1 MSADPVTMMIISG
14 AIQAAGTYSEI
25 QESKRQ
31 SKLEQREYELNA
43 QANNLKGLRE
53 ENDRR
58 DMLKA
63 SIANNK
69 AIQAGAGYADGS
81 LHFLNIQDVTTQ
93 KSDKDISTIRL
104 NTLASGSSM
113 SIANQQKQSARK
125 SEQFGGW
132 VSIASTGMSTKA
144 KVDQYSTPNTNKIYT
159 GYGKSGYGRNP
170 NDKA

>member
-14 AIQAAGTYSEI
+14 VIQGVGTYSEI
-25 QESKRQ
+25 QASKRQ
-31 SKLEQREYELNA
+31 GKLDQEEYELNA
-43 QANNLKGLRE
+43 KANNLKGLRE

-58 DMLKA
+58 DMLKS
-63 SIANNK
+63 SIASNK

-113 SIANQQKQSARK
+113 SIANQQKKEQRK
-125 SEQFGGW
+125 SDQFGGW

-144 KVDQYSTPNTNKIYT
+144 KVDKYDT
-159 GYGKSGYGRNP
+159 
-170 NDKA
+170 

>member
-43 QANNLKGLRE
+43 KANNLKGLRE
-53 ENDRR
+53 ENDRKDILR
-58 DMLKA
+58 A

-113 SIANQQKQSARK
+113 SIANQQKKVARK
-125 SEQFGGW
+125 SDQFGGW

-144 KVDQYSTPNTNKIYT
+144 KVDQY
-159 GYGKSGYGRNP
+159 RVENP
-170 NDKA
+170 KKEKKTTA

>member
-14 AIQAAGTYSEI
+14 VIQGVGTYSEI
-25 QESKRQ
+25 QASKRQ
-31 SKLEQREYELNA
+31 SKLEQTEYEINA
-43 QANNLKGLRE
+43 KANNLKGLRE

-58 DMLKA
+58 DMLKS
-63 SIANNK
+63 SIASNK

-113 SIANQQKQSARK
+113 SIANQQKKEQRK
-125 SEQFGGW
+125 SDQFGGW

-144 KVDQYSTPNTNKIYT
+144 KVDKYDT
-159 GYGKSGYGRNP
+159 
-170 NDKA
+170 

>member
-14 AIQAAGTYSEI
+14 VIQGVGTYSEI
-25 QESKRQ
+25 QASKRQ
-31 SKLEQREYELNA
+31 GKLDQEEYELNA
-43 QANNLKGLRE
+43 KANNLKGLRE
-53 ENDRR
+53 ENDRKDILR
-58 DMLKA
+58 A

-113 SIANQQKQSARK
+113 SIANQQKKVARK
-125 SEQFGGW
+125 SDQFGGW

-144 KVDQYSTPNTNKIYT
+144 KVDQY
-159 GYGKSGYGRNP
+159 RVENP
-170 NDKA
+170 KKEKKTTA

>member
-14 AIQAAGTYSEI
+14 VIQGVGTYSEI
-25 QESKRQ
+25 QASKRQ
-31 SKLEQREYELNA
+31 GKLEQREYELNA
-43 QANNLKGLRE
+43 KANNLKGLRE

-58 DMLKA
+58 DMLKT

-113 SIANQQKQSARK
+113 SIANQQKKEQRK
-125 SEQFGGW
+125 SDQFGGW

-144 KVDQYSTPNTNKIYT
+144 KIDQY
-159 GYGKSGYGRNP
+159 RVDNP
-170 NDKA
+170 KKEKKTTA

>member
-14 AIQAAGTYSEI
+14 VIQGVGTYSEI
-25 QESKRQ
+25 QASKRQ
-31 SKLEQREYELNA
+31 GKLDQEEYELNA
-43 QANNLKGLRE
+43 KANNLKGLRE

-113 SIANQQKQSARK
+113 SIANQQKKVARK
-125 SEQFGGW
+125 SDQFGGW

-144 KVDQYSTPNTNKIYT
+144 KVDQY
-159 GYGKSGYGRNP
+159 RVDNP
-170 NDKA
+170 KKEKKTTA

>member
-14 AIQAAGTYSEI
+14 VIQGVGTYSEI
-25 QESKRQ
+25 QASKRQ
-31 SKLEQREYELNA
+31 GKLDQEAYELNA
-43 QANNLKGLRE
+43 KANNLKGLRE
-53 ENDRR
+53 ENNRR

-113 SIANQQKQSARK
+113 SIANQQKKVARK
-125 SEQFGGW
+125 SDQFGGW

-144 KVDQYSTPNTNKIYT
+144 KIDQY
-159 GYGKSGYGRNP
+159 RVDNP
-170 NDKA
+170 KKEKKTTA

>member
-14 AIQAAGTYSEI
+14 VIQGVGTYSEI
-25 QESKRQ
+25 QASKRQ

-63 SIANNK
+63 SIASNK
-69 AIQAGAGYADGS
+69 AIQAGSGYADGS

-113 SIANQQKQSARK
+113 SIANQQKKEQRK
-125 SEQFGGW
+125 SDQFGGW

-144 KVDQYSTPNTNKIYT
+144 KVDQYSTSNPSPYGNRKNYPNPKP
-159 GYGKSGYGRNP
+159 GA
-170 NDKA
+170 DK

>member
-14 AIQAAGTYSEI
+14 VIQGVGTYSEI
-25 QESKRQ
+25 QASKRQ

-43 QANNLKGLRE
+43 SANNLKGLRE

-63 SIANNK
+63 SIASNK

-93 KSDKDISTIRL
+93 KADKDISTIRL

-113 SIANQQKQSARK
+113 SIANQQKKIARK
-125 SEQFGGW
+125 SDQFGGW

-144 KVDQYSTPNTNKIYT
+144 KVDEYNT
-159 GYGKSGYGRNP
+159 
-170 NDKA
+170 

>member
-1 MSADPVTMMIISG
+1 MSGDPVTNWLIMQGVTKMI
-14 AIQAAGTYSEI
+14 GTKSEI
-25 QESKRQ
+25 DESKRQ
-31 SKLEQREYELNA
+31 SAIEQQRYELHAKENS
-43 QANNLKGLRE
+43 LKGLRE

-58 DMLKA
+58 DMLKS
-63 SIANNK
+63 SIASNK

-113 SIANQQKQSARK
+113 SIANQQKKEQRK
-125 SEQFGGW
+125 SDQFGGW

-144 KVDQYSTPNTNKIYT
+144 KVDQYKVD
-159 GYGKSGYGRNP
+159 NP
-170 NDKA
+170 PKKKKTA

>member
-14 AIQAAGTYSEI
+14 VIQGVGTYSEI
-25 QESKRQ
+25 QASKRQ
-31 SKLEQREYELNA
+31 GKLDQEEYELNA
-43 QANNLKGLRE
+43 KANNLKGLRE
-53 ENDRR
+53 ENDRK
-58 DMLKA
+58 DMLKT

-113 SIANQQKQSARK
+113 SIANQQKKVARK
-125 SEQFGGW
+125 SDQFGGW

-144 KVDQYSTPNTNKIYT
+144 KVDQY
-159 GYGKSGYGRNP
+159 RVENP
-170 NDKA
+170 KKEKKTTA

>member
-53 ENDRR
+53 ENDRK
-58 DMLKA
+58 DMLKT

-69 AIQAGAGYADGS
+69 AIQAGAGYQDGS
-81 LHFLNIQDVTTQ
+81 LHFLNIQDVTTK

-125 SEQFGGW
+125 SDQFGGW

-144 KVDQYSTPNTNKIYT
+144 KVDQY
-159 GYGKSGYGRNP
+159 RVENP
-170 NDKA
+170 KKETKTTA

>member
-14 AIQAAGTYSEI
+14 VIQGVGTYSEI
-25 QESKRQ
+25 QASKRQ
-31 SKLEQREYELNA
+31 GKLDQEEYELNA
-43 QANNLKGLRE
+43 KANNLKGLRE

-113 SIANQQKQSARK
+113 SIANQQKKEQRK
-125 SEQFGGW
+125 SDQFGGW

-144 KVDQYSTPNTNKIYT
+144 KVDKYDT
-159 GYGKSGYGRNP
+159 
-170 NDKA
+170 

>member
-14 AIQAAGTYSEI
+14 VIQGVGTYSEI
-25 QESKRQ
+25 QASKRQ
-31 SKLEQREYELNA
+31 GKLEQREYELNA
-43 QANNLKGLRE
+43 KANNLKGLRE
-53 ENDRR
+53 ENDRK

-63 SIANNK
+63 NIANNI

-93 KSDKDISTIRL
+93 KSNKDISTIRL

-113 SIANQQKQSARK
+113 SIANQQKKSQRK
-125 SEQFGGW
+125 SDQFGGW

-144 KVDQYSTPNTNKIYT
+144 KVDQYSTNNSSPYGNRKDYPNPEP
-159 GYGKSGYGRNP
+159 GA
-170 NDKA
+170 DK

>member
-14 AIQAAGTYSEI
+14 VIQGVGTYSEI
-25 QESKRQ
+25 QASKRQ
-31 SKLEQREYELNA
+31 GKLDQEEYELNA
-43 QANNLKGLRE
+43 KANNLKGLRE

-58 DMLKA
+58 EMLKA

-81 LHFLNIQDVTTQ
+81 LHFLNIQDVTTK

-113 SIANQQKQSARK
+113 SIANQQKKVARK
-125 SEQFGGW
+125 SDQFGGW

-144 KVDQYSTPNTNKIYT
+144 KVDQYSTTNSSPYGNRKDYPNPEP
-159 GYGKSGYGRNP
+159 GA
-170 NDKA
+170 DK

>member
-14 AIQAAGTYSEI
+14 VIQGVGTYSEI
-25 QESKRQ
+25 QASKRQ
-31 SKLEQREYELNA
+31 GKLEQREYELNA
-43 QANNLKGLRE
+43 KANNLKGLRE

-58 DMLKA
+58 DMLKS
-63 SIANNK
+63 SIASNK
-69 AIQAGAGYADGS
+69 AIQAGAGYQDGS

-113 SIANQQKQSARK
+113 SIANQQKKVARK
-125 SEQFGGW
+125 SDQFGGW

-144 KVDQYSTPNTNKIYT
+144 KVDQY
-159 GYGKSGYGRNP
+159 RVENP
-170 NDKA
+170 KKEKKTTA

>member
-14 AIQAAGTYSEI
+14 VIQGVGTYSEI
-25 QESKRQ
+25 QASKRQ
-31 SKLEQREYELNA
+31 GKLDQEAYELNA
-43 QANNLKGLRE
+43 KANNLKGLKE

-58 DMLKA
+58 EMLKA

-113 SIANQQKQSARK
+113 SIANQQKKVARK
-125 SEQFGGW
+125 SDQFGGW

-144 KVDQYSTPNTNKIYT
+144 KVDQY
-159 GYGKSGYGRNP
+159 RVENP
-170 NDKA
+170 KKEKKTTA

>member
-58 DMLKA
+58 IECKEME
-63 SIANNK
+63 
-69 AIQAGAGYADGS
+69 
-81 LHFLNIQDVTTQ
+81 
-93 KSDKDISTIRL
+93 IS
-104 NTLASGSSM
+104 
-113 SIANQQKQSARK
+113 
-125 SEQFGGW
+125 
-132 VSIASTGMSTKA
+132 
-144 KVDQYSTPNTNKIYT
+144 
-159 GYGKSGYGRNP
+159 
-170 NDKA
+170 

>member
-14 AIQAAGTYSEI
+14 VVQGVGTYSEI
-25 QESKRQ
+25 QASKRQ
-31 SKLEQREYELNA
+31 SKLEQEEYQLNA
-43 QANNLKGLRE
+43 QANSLSGLRE
-53 ENDRR
+53 ENNRK
-58 DMLKA
+58 DMLKT

-144 KVDQYSTPNTNKIYT
+144 KVDQYSTPNTNKRYT

-170 NDKA
+170 NDKM

>member
-14 AIQAAGTYSEI
+14 VIQGVGTYSEI
-25 QESKRQ
+25 QASKRQ
-31 SKLEQREYELNA
+31 GKLDQEEYELNA
-43 QANNLKGLRE
+43 KANNLKGLRE

-58 DMLKA
+58 DMLKS
-63 SIANNK
+63 SIASNK

-113 SIANQQKQSARK
+113 SIANQQKKIARK
-125 SEQFGGW
+125 SDQFGGW
-132 VSIASTGMSTKA
+132 VSIASPGMSTKA
-144 KVDQYSTPNTNKIYT
+144 KVDQY
-159 GYGKSGYGRNP
+159 RVENP
-170 NDKA
+170 KKEKKTTA

>member
-14 AIQAAGTYSEI
+14 VIQGVGTYSEI
-25 QESKRQ
+25 QASKRQ
-31 SKLEQREYELNA
+31 GKLDQEAYELNA
-43 QANNLKGLRE
+43 KANNLKGLRE

-58 DMLKA
+58 EMLKA

-113 SIANQQKQSARK
+113 SIANQQKKEQRK
-125 SEQFGGW
+125 SDQFGGW

-144 KVDQYSTPNTNKIYT
+144 KVDQYSTTNSSPYGNRKDYPNPEP
-159 GYGKSGYGRNP
+159 GA
-170 NDKA
+170 DK

>member
-14 AIQAAGTYSEI
+14 VIQGVGTYSEI
-25 QESKRQ
+25 QASKRQ
-31 SKLEQREYELNA
+31 GKLEQREYELNA
-43 QANNLKGLRE
+43 KANNLKGLRE
-53 ENDRR
+53 ENDRK
-58 DMLKA
+58 DMLKT

-113 SIANQQKQSARK
+113 SIANQQKKVARK
-125 SEQFGGW
+125 SDQFGGW

-144 KVDQYSTPNTNKIYT
+144 KVDQY
-159 GYGKSGYGRNP
+159 RVENP
-170 NDKA
+170 KKEKKTTA

>member
-14 AIQAAGTYSEI
+14 VIQGVGTYSEI
-25 QESKRQ
+25 QASKRQ
-31 SKLEQREYELNA
+31 SKLEQTEYEINA
-43 QANNLKGLRE
+43 KANNLKGLRE

-58 DMLKA
+58 DMLKS
-63 SIANNK
+63 SIASNK

-113 SIANQQKQSARK
+113 SIANQQKKEQRK
-125 SEQFGGW
+125 SDQFGGW

-144 KVDQYSTPNTNKIYT
+144 KVDQYKVDNPPKKRKQHDKIYI
-159 GYGKSGYGRNP
+159 SSSSL
-170 NDKA
+170 

>member
-14 AIQAAGTYSEI
+14 VIQGVGTYSEI
-25 QESKRQ
+25 QASKRQ
-31 SKLEQREYELNA
+31 GKLDQEEYELNA
-43 QANNLKGLRE
+43 KANNLKGLRE
-53 ENDRR
+53 ENDRK
-58 DMLKA
+58 DLLKA

-104 NTLASGSSM
+104 NTLASRSSM
-113 SIANQQKQSARK
+113 SIANQQKKVARK
-125 SEQFGGW
+125 SDQFGGW

-144 KVDQYSTPNTNKIYT
+144 KVDQYNTPPKKTV
-159 GYGKSGYGRNP
+159 
-170 NDKA
+170 

>member
-14 AIQAAGTYSEI
+14 VIQGVGTYSEI
-25 QESKRQ
+25 QASKRQ
-31 SKLEQREYELNA
+31 GKLEQREYELNA
-43 QANNLKGLRE
+43 KANNLKGLRE
-53 ENDRR
+53 ENDRK
-58 DMLKA
+58 DMLKT

-113 SIANQQKQSARK
+113 SIANQQKKVARK
-125 SEQFGGW
+125 SDQFGGW

-144 KVDQYSTPNTNKIYT
+144 KIDQY
-159 GYGKSGYGRNP
+159 RVDNP
-170 NDKA
+170 KKEKKTTA

>member
-14 AIQAAGTYSEI
+14 VIQGVGTYSEI
-25 QESKRQ
+25 QASKRQ
-31 SKLEQREYELNA
+31 GKLEQREYELNA
-43 QANNLKGLRE
+43 KANNLKGLRE

-93 KSDKDISTIRL
+93 KSDKDIRTIRL

-113 SIANQQKQSARK
+113 SIANQQKKVARK
-125 SEQFGGW
+125 SDQFGGW

-144 KVDQYSTPNTNKIYT
+144 KVDQY
-159 GYGKSGYGRNP
+159 RVENP
-170 NDKA
+170 KKEKKTTA

>member
-14 AIQAAGTYSEI
+14 VVQGVGTYSEI
-25 QESKRQ
+25 QASKRQ
-31 SKLEQREYELNA
+31 SKLEQDEYELNSK
-43 QANNLKGLRE
+43 ANSLKGLRE
-53 ENDRR
+53 ENDRK
-58 DMLKA
+58 DMLKT

-69 AIQAGAGYADGS
+69 AIQAGSGYSDGS

-113 SIANQQKQSARK
+113 SIANQQKKVARK
-125 SEQFGGW
+125 SDQFGGW

-144 KVDQYSTPNTNKIYT
+144 KVDQYD
-159 GYGKSGYGRNP
+159 G
-170 NDKA
+170 

>member
-14 AIQAAGTYSEI
+14 VVQGVGTYSEI
-25 QESKRQ
+25 QASKRQ

-43 QANNLKGLRE
+43 QANNLKGLKE

-58 DMLKA
+58 DMLKS
-63 SIANNK
+63 SIASNK

-113 SIANQQKQSARK
+113 SIANQQKKEQRK
-125 SEQFGGW
+125 SDQFGGW

-144 KVDQYSTPNTNKIYT
+144 KVDQYNTPPK
-159 GYGKSGYGRNP
+159 K
-170 NDKA
+170 KA

>member
-14 AIQAAGTYSEI
+14 VIQGVGTYSEI
-25 QESKRQ
+25 QASKRQ
-31 SKLEQREYELNA
+31 GKLDQEEYELNA
-43 QANNLKGLRE
+43 KANNLKGLRE

-113 SIANQQKQSARK
+113 SIANQQKKVARK
-125 SEQFGGW
+125 SDQFGGW

-144 KVDQYSTPNTNKIYT
+144 KVDQY
-159 GYGKSGYGRNP
+159 RVENP
-170 NDKA
+170 KKEKKTTA

>member
-14 AIQAAGTYSEI
+14 VIQGVGTYSEI
-25 QESKRQ
+25 QASKRQ
-31 SKLEQREYELNA
+31 SKLEQREYEINA
-43 QANNLKGLRE
+43 KANNLKGLRE

-58 DMLKA
+58 DMLKS
-63 SIANNK
+63 SIASNK

-113 SIANQQKQSARK
+113 SIANQQKKVARK
-125 SEQFGGW
+125 SDQFGGW

-144 KVDQYSTPNTNKIYT
+144 KVDQY
-159 GYGKSGYGRNP
+159 RVENP
-170 NDKA
+170 KKEKKTTA